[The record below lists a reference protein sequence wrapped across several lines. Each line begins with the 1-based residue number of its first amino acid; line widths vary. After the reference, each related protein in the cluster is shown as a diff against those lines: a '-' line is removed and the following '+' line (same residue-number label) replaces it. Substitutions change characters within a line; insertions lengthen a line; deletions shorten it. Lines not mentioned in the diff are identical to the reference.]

1 MPPPRPAIADSVLVR
16 PDWTCGQARDPRHRW
31 LDKNENGDPEM
42 AWLIARIIADLPA
55 HTLISYA
62 EPAALYHKLAASLD
76 VAANNLLF
84 AAGSDGA
91 IRAAFEAFI
100 EPGDV
105 VLHTA
110 PTFAMYPVY
119 CRIYGARAVTAD
131 YRPSASGPILSA
143 GTLVEAISLNR
154 PKLVCLPNPDSP
166 TGTVF
171 TALELHDIIRAAGTV
186 DALVLIDE
194 AYHPFHPETVVPWVR
209 DYPHLMVTRS
219 TGKAWGLAGLRI
231 GYAVASPRIAA
242 LLHKVRPMYEVSTM
256 AAAVFERLLDHADAM
271 TASVERLM
279 AGKAVFLDAMAGLGF
294 PVVAGHGNFAHVAFG
309 AAAPRIHAALADIAT
324 YKRDFAEPCLTG
336 FSRFSAT
343 TPELFQTVIETIV
356 RAAGGPGSAGS
367 NMGES
372 R

>member
-1 MPPPRPAIADSVLVR
+1 MPSPRSAVADSALVR
-16 PDWTCGQARDPRHRW
+16 PDWTCGHARDPRRRW

-42 AWLIARIIADLPA
+42 AGLITRIIADLPA

-62 EPAALYHKLAASLD
+62 EPTALYHKLAAHLD

-119 CRIYGARAVTAD
+119 CRMYGARAVTVD
-131 YRPSASGPILSA
+131 YRQSALGPVLSA
-143 GTLVEAISLNR
+143 GTVVEAISLHR

-171 TALELHDIIRAAGTV
+171 TAPELHDIIRAAGV
-186 DALVLIDE
+186 IDALVLIDE
-194 AYHPFHPETVVPWVR
+194 AYHPFHPHTVVPWIR

-231 GYAVASPRIAA
+231 GYAVTSHRIAT
-242 LLHKVRPMYEVSTM
+242 LLHKVRPMYEVSTI
-256 AAAVFERLLDHADAM
+256 AAAVFERLLDHADVMA
-271 TASVERLM
+271 ASVERLM
-279 AGKAVFLDAMAGLGF
+279 TGKAVFLEAMAGLSL
-294 PVVAGHGNFAHVAFG
+294 PTIAGHGNFAHVAFG
-309 AAAPRIHAALADIAT
+309 EAAPRIHEALEGIAT
-324 YKRDFAEPCLTG
+324 YRRDFAEPCLKG

-343 TPELFQTVIETIV
+343 TPELFQPVIEAIV
-356 RAAGGPGSAGS
+356 RAAGGAGS
-367 NMGES
+367 TGSNRGES